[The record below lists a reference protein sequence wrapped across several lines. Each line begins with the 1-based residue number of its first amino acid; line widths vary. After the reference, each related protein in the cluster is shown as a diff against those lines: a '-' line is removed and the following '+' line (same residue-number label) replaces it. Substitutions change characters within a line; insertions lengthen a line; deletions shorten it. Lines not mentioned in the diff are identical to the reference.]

1 MLLSRGPFHCGVEE
15 GSGPER
21 VISGVQNWTD
31 PEARIYQNAA
41 RSRGYRVS
49 SHAVF
54 KTAIQMNEQRFEK
67 FDLTKEGFDAY
78 DVAVQP
84 DPGSEISIDTLGGLS
99 DSENELQAVLQARDA
114 LEKRLMLDPRQTAL
128 SAAADGPAGFGNI
141 VGVGIGEKEAYG
153 RPTGRVA
160 VKVFVKDKLKDEDV
174 ASEARVPRSLGG
186 VETDVEGTGEIRAQL
201 YNRVYRPAPGGV
213 SVSACGPGLTGT
225 LGCLVSRGS
234 ELFILSN
241 NHVIAGHNALPLNS
255 TIAQPGGADFG
266 VCPGHIIAR
275 LAQFVPITFSTNA
288 FNMIDAAIARTSPEL
303 VDHRILRPGGRKPL
317 EGDVVNPR
325 LNMRV
330 HKSGRTTEFTRGL
343 IKAAK
348 VTVDIDYG
356 AFGLAR
362 FVNQFRVAGLSGSFS
377 DKGDSGSVVQTS
389 GDLHVGVDIPIGL
402 LFAGNA
408 ATNTTFFN
416 DMQTVVKTFQVS
428 IVDF

>member
-1 MLLSRGPFHCGVEE
+1 MN
-15 GSGPER
+15 
-21 VISGVQNWTD
+21 VQ
-31 PEARIYQNAA
+31 
-41 RSRGYRVS
+41 
-49 SHAVF
+49 
-54 KTAIQMNEQRFEK
+54 KFEK
-67 FDLTKEGFDAY
+67 FDLTNEGFEGY
-78 DVAVQP
+78 NVTLQP
-84 DPGSEISIDTLGGLS
+84 EPESEVSIEVLGGLS
-99 DSENELQAVLQARDA
+99 DSEDELKAVLQARDA
-114 LEKRLMLDPRQTAL
+114 LEKRLMLDPRDTAL
-128 SAAADGPAGFGNI
+128 AAAEDGPAGFGNI

-174 ASEARVPRSLGG
+174 AVEARVPRSLGG

-201 YNRVYRPAPGGV
+201 YDRVYRPAPGGV
-213 SVSACGPGLTGT
+213 SISACAPGLTGT

-255 TIAQPGGADFG
+255 SIAQPGGADFG

-288 FNMIDAAIARTSPEL
+288 FNAIDAAIARTSPEL

-317 EGDVVNPR
+317 QAADLVNPR

-330 HKSGRTTEFTRGL
+330 HKSGRTTEFTKGL
-343 IKAAK
+343 ITAAK
-348 VTVDIDYG
+348 VTVDITYAG
-356 AFGLAR
+356 FGLAR
-362 FVNQFRVAGLSGSFS
+362 FVNQFRVAGLSGIFS
-377 DKGDSGSVVQTS
+377 DSGDSGSVVQTF
-389 GDLHVGVDIPIGL
+389 GDLHVGVNIPVGL

-416 DMQTVVKTFQVS
+416 DIQTVVKTFQVS